1 MRILHSLFILIVFI
15 FHTFYVFADLNE
27 GYAFRSLDINNGLS
41 QNTVHAIL
49 QDKQGFMWF
58 GTKDGLDR
66 YDGIS
71 FRAFMKESGTLG
83 NNFIT
88 SLYEDQQ
95 GQIWIGTDVGLYVYS
110 PEHETVERFIMKSD
124 LDTGI
129 DYTVNLVTGDKD
141 GGIWVVTQSQAVFYY
156 NPQTNKLINYLSD
169 QSGRLKFGS
178 LGQLYFDSDNVC
190 WLDIRDGNLYFSK
203 DKLQTLVPVFPKD
216 GNEPFKG
223 EYICKLLPG
232 PYNCMYVG
240 TITGL
245 KEVNLTNKTVRTL
258 LSKDESG
265 DDIYVREIAFYSDDE
280 LWAGTES
287 GLYIYNLRTKKT
299 VHLRNVSGDP
309 YSISDNAIYSI
320 CKDREG
326 GYGWILFWRC
336 ELLS

>member
-1 MRILHSLFILIVFI
+1 
-15 FHTFYVFADLNE
+15 
-27 GYAFRSLDINNGLS
+27 
-41 QNTVHAIL
+41 
-49 QDKQGFMWF
+49 MWF

-203 DKLQTLVPVFPKD
+203 DKL
-216 GNEPFKG
+216 
-223 EYICKLLPG
+223 
-232 PYNCMYVG
+232 
-240 TITGL
+240 
-245 KEVNLTNKTVRTL
+245 
-258 LSKDESG
+258 
-265 DDIYVREIAFYSDDE
+265 
-280 LWAGTES
+280 
-287 GLYIYNLRTKKT
+287 
-299 VHLRNVSGDP
+299 
-309 YSISDNAIYSI
+309 
-320 CKDREG
+320 
-326 GYGWILFWRC
+326 
-336 ELLS
+336 